1 MQIEWL
7 TQFCLSLPGA
17 KEEIKWVKD
26 LCFTV
31 GGKLFCVTG
40 LEGEFQFSFKVDDE
54 IFEEL
59 SNLDGFAPAP
69 YMARAK
75 WVLVTNPSRLSR
87 KEAEGYIRR
96 SHELVVARLPRKE
109 REEIFKPGKQ

>member
-1 MQIEWL
+1 MEIEWL

-17 KEEIKWVKD
+17 REEIKWLKD

-31 GGKLFCVTG
+31 GSKLFCVTG
-40 LEGEFQFSFKVDDE
+40 LEGDFQFSFKVDDE
-54 IFEEL
+54 IFEEM
-59 SNLDGFAPAP
+59 SSRDGFIPAP

-87 KEAEGYIRR
+87 KEAENYIRR
-96 SHELVVARLPRKE
+96 SHELIIARLPKKE
-109 REEIFKPGKQ
+109 KEKILNSGKR